1 MSRDCTKSTRPDL
14 THTVVPSPSQLKQP
28 SKEFQ
33 YEAPLSPT
41 EEITKV
47 PLRGFWL
54 GCHQD
59 YSSKE
64 PPSCVSALM
73 VFRMTFPFLLS
84 CKSVSFLRTGF
95 YDQPASDV
103 NGRLSCPG
111 LTLTGHLRLCKNR
124 MCDRA
129 FCTGLY
135 EVVNFTS
142 AHMSQTVWLKSRF
155 EHVMNVV
162 Y

>member
-14 THTVVPSPSQLKQP
+14 THTVVPSPSQLKQT

-33 YEAPLSPT
+33 YEAPPRKGTFTWFLAQLPSGLLIKGASIMCVHPT
-41 EEITKV
+41 
-47 PLRGFWL
+47 GF
-54 GCHQD
+54 QND
-59 YSSKE
+59 FS
-64 PPSCVSALM
+64 
-73 VFRMTFPFLLS
+73 FLLS

-111 LTLTGHLRLCKNR
+111 LTLTGHLRLCKNG

-142 AHMSQTVWLKSRF
+142 AHMSQSLAEEPV
-155 EHVMNVV
+155 
-162 Y
+162 